1 MITINQLSVV
11 ISQVTRTCLTL
22 RIEEANAHQILTG
35 NHDEFFPEK
44 EETHLSTSRGD
55 CENEAEG
62 NVRIENFVYPLSFT
76 SVPTEGRTDIG
87 LSSLHPSLHYYTLPP
102 TELLVSLVKLVCYET
117 TGEDYRSLHNLFFT
131 ISTPYYHLYE

>member
-1 MITINQLSVV
+1 
-11 ISQVTRTCLTL
+11 
-22 RIEEANAHQILTG
+22 
-35 NHDEFFPEK
+35 
-44 EETHLSTSRGD
+44 STSRGD

-62 NVRIENFVYPLSFT
+62 NVRIEDFVYPLSFT
-76 SVPTEGRTDIG
+76 SVPTEGQTDTG
-87 LSSLHPSLHYYTLPP
+87 LLSLHPSLHYYTLPP